1 MADTSVSFKCPN
13 CTGPLSYMPGQSE
26 IVCEYCGTR
35 LSVADLEAY
44 YARKEEQAAK
54 AEQAKEQ
61 KWNTEGAGAAWSE
74 DEQKMLRAFQ
84 CPSCGAEIVTDDNTM
99 ATECCYCGNPTMISA
114 RYEGALRPDY
124 VIPFQKTRDE
134 AKEAFRAF
142 YEGKRLLPDNFLSD
156 TRIDS
161 IQGMYVPF
169 WLFDSCVTATGS
181 YRAKTVRTYR
191 RGNCEV
197 TEAEYYEC
205 QREGSL
211 AFSKVPVDGS
221 RRMDDTWMESIGPY
235 DYSFL
240 QPFTTSYL
248 AGYLAD
254 RYDVAADEA
263 APRAQEL
270 VEHAAL
276 GELEKTVTGYTS
288 FEQQEAF
295 VTKDA
300 ENKVSYAMAPV
311 WILTTRFQD
320 EPYTF
325 LMNGQSGKF
334 VGKLPIDEGKCKK
347 YTAGAFVV
355 LLPVFYFLAKLV
367 LGSLNVL

>member
-13 CTGPLSYMPGQSE
+13 CTGPLSYVPGQSE

-44 YARKEEQAAK
+44 YAR
-54 AEQAKEQ
+54 
-61 KWNTEGAGAAWSE
+61 N
-74 DEQKMLRAFQ
+74 EQKMLRAFQ

-240 QPFTTSYL
+240 QRGGTPGPG
-248 AGYLAD
+248 AGGTRGPGGTGKD
-254 RYDVAADEA
+254 RDRVHLVRAA
-263 APRAQEL
+263 
-270 VEHAAL
+270 
-276 GELEKTVTGYTS
+276 
-288 FEQQEAF
+288 
-295 VTKDA
+295 
-300 ENKVSYAMAPV
+300 
-311 WILTTRFQD
+311 
-320 EPYTF
+320 
-325 LMNGQSGKF
+325 
-334 VGKLPIDEGKCKK
+334 
-347 YTAGAFVV
+347 
-355 LLPVFYFLAKLV
+355 
-367 LGSLNVL
+367 GSLCHERCRKQGVLRHGPCVDPDHALPGRALHLPHERPKREVRRQTAH